1 MAAIGY
7 THKTAHS
14 GSTVSRTLWI
24 SNIIVSALEGLNYE
38 LNSDYLG
45 VILMVNSE
53 MANVVRAAYFAGE
66 KHKDQRRSD
75 IEETPYIN
83 HPLELASILVD
94 EGDIGDPVVI
104 CAALLHDTIEDT
116 NTTIEELN
124 KLFGSKV
131 AGIVAEVTNDMSL
144 DSASRKVAEAAS
156 IPNLSHEAKLVK
168 LADKLANIRDISTMP
183 PVGWTLKKKEA
194 YFDFA
199 LSIAEKAKEASPTL
213 FEIFLR
219 DYKRL
224 SIS

>member
-1 MAAIGY
+1 
-7 THKTAHS
+7 
-14 GSTVSRTLWI
+14 
-24 SNIIVSALEGLNYE
+24 
-38 LNSDYLG
+38 
-45 VILMVNSE
+45 MVNSE